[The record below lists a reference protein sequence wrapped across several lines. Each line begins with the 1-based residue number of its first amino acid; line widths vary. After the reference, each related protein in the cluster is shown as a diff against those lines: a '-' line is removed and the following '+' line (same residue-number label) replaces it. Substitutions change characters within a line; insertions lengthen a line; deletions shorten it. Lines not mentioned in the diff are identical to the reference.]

1 MSAVD
6 PVTVQILRNRVSS
19 VMEEMHYHFYRSGY
33 STIVRES
40 RDFSC
45 VILDADGRLIVPPPM
60 FFHGTVYLHLVRR
73 ILEIYGADGLQD
85 GDVLICNHPYE
96 GNLPHVPDMA
106 VIRPV
111 FVQGR
116 LIAFAGSIAHKA
128 DVGGTVPGST
138 YGQATELFQ
147 EGMLLPPV
155 KLYRAGAYNTDLER
169 LVAANSRAP
178 ELVLGD
184 LGGQVGVA
192 EIGAARVAEMCAR
205 FGAEVVLVGIAAAI
219 DGAAARFEKALR
231 DLPPA
236 THHAEG
242 FLDSD
247 GVDRDEPVRIRVAV
261 TVENGRA
268 TFDFDGS
275 SPQTR
280 GPVNLRPAMVE
291 AVCCQALLGVLDP
304 DLPYSDAVRA
314 LVEIC
319 APHGSV
325 LAAEPP
331 APVSSYMTTCQKLVD
346 VVLDA
351 LGQFRPARAIAHSGG
366 SGGALT
372 IAWKGGG
379 RAHPGNQYEI
389 FGSALGAMNGTDGTS
404 GVTVHLSNLYI
415 TPIEMIETEFPCRI
429 ARFELV
435 PDSGGAGR
443 HRGGLSFRRRYE
455 LLAPAT
461 VIYRGDRARVP
472 PKGLAKGRDGVG
484 SRLLAHPGSPDEA
497 RLPASCR
504 IDLGTG
510 DSISVEG
517 AGGGGYGEPIERDQ
531 AALDRDLLEGYVTEA
546 GLKDYGRVAKT

>member
-1 MSAVD
+1 MISVD
-6 PVTVQILRNRVSS
+6 PVTVQVLRNRISS
-19 VMEEMHYHFYRSGY
+19 VMEEMHYQFYRSGY

-45 VILDADGRLIVPPPM
+45 VILSAEGRLVVPPPM
-60 FFHGTVYLHLVRR
+60 FFHGAVYLHLVRR
-73 ILEIYGADGLQD
+73 IMEIYGAGGLSD

-111 FVQGR
+111 FDDGLLV
-116 LIAFAGSIAHKA
+116 AFAGSIAHKA

-155 KLYRAGAYNTDLER
+155 KLYRAGVYNQDLAR
-169 LVAANSRAP
+169 LVASNSRAP

-184 LGGQVGVA
+184 LAGQVGVA
-192 EIGAARVAEMCAR
+192 AIGADRVREMCRR
-205 FGAEVVLVGIAAAI
+205 FGAQVFVAGLRDAI
-219 DGAAARFEKALR
+219 DGAAERFRRALL
-231 DLPPA
+231 DLPEA
-236 THHAEG
+236 THEAEG

-247 GVDRDEPVRIRVAV
+247 GVARDDPVPIRVAV
-261 TVENGRA
+261 TVEGGRVV
-268 TFDFDGS
+268 FDFTGS
-275 SPQTR
+275 SAQTR

-291 AVCCQALLGVLDP
+291 AVCFQALLGVIDP

-314 LVEIC
+314 LVDIR
-319 APHGSV
+319 APSGSV
-325 LAAEPP
+325 LAATPP

-346 VVLDA
+346 VLLDA
-351 LGQFRPARAIAHSGG
+351 LGKFRPARAIAHGGG

-372 IAWKGGG
+372 IAWRDGG
-379 RAHPGNQYEI
+379 RARTGNQYEI
-389 FGSALGAMNGTDGTS
+389 FGSAMGARNGADGTS

-429 ARFELV
+429 SRFELV
-435 PDSGGAGR
+435 PDSGGAGCF
-443 HRGGLSFRRRYE
+443 RGGLSFRRQYE

-461 VIYRGDRARVP
+461 VIYRGDRASVP
-472 PKGLAKGRDGVG
+472 PKGLAGGDDGTG
-484 SRLLAHPGSPDEA
+484 SRFLAHPGTPLEQ

-504 IDLGTG
+504 LELSAGE
-510 DSISVEG
+510 SFVVQG
-517 AGGGGYGEPIERDQ
+517 AGGGGFGEPAAREP
-531 AALDRDLLEGYVTEA
+531 AALARDLAEGYVTPSGAKAYGHGA
-546 GLKDYGRVAKT
+546 GA